1 MAVIRTWRELKVW
14 QRSHELVLF
23 TYKVTAK
30 FPGEEKYGLSSQMR
44 RAAVSIASNIVEG
57 FKRRTVKDSLNFYNT
72 ADSSLEELKY
82 QYLLAGDLKY
92 ISQEDN
98 EFAQRLSAEV
108 GKMLNAWAR
117 SQRENALAT

>member
-1 MAVIRTWRELKVW
+1 VAVIRTWRELKVW